1 MMGNAVEAPV
11 NVIVV
16 CSGKGGVGKT
26 NCSINLSIALDQ
38 LGKQVLLMDADLGL
52 ANVDILLGLKPEK
65 SLHHVMQGECS
76 IDETIIEGPFGIGVI
91 PASSGVQQ
99 MTDLSELEHAALI
112 HAFSD
117 IKRPVDTLIIDS
129 AAGIHKSMMAFAKA
143 AQQVLVVLC
152 DEPSSLADAYAL
164 IKVMHTQYQV
174 ERFSVVAN
182 MVHNQT
188 HGQQLFNKL
197 QQVTEKFFPIQL
209 QYIGAIPEDEML
221 KKAVKQS
228 QAVTVSFPTSKSSK
242 AYKQLATTV
251 AKLPIH
257 QEDAA
262 HIQFFLERLLAS
274 NTGQESVA

>member
-1 MMGNAVEAPV
+1 MDNAEKSPV

-26 NCSINLSIALDQ
+26 NCSINLSIALAQ
-38 LGKQVLLMDADLGL
+38 IGKKVLLMDADLGL
-52 ANVDILLGLKPEK
+52 ANVDVLLGLKPEK
-65 SLHHVMQGECS
+65 TLHHVMQGECS
-76 IDETIIEGPFGIGVI
+76 IDDTIIDGPFGIGVI

-99 MTDLSELEHAALI
+99 MADLSEPEHAALI
-112 HAFSD
+112 HAFSE

-143 AQQVLVVLC
+143 AQQVLVLLC

-164 IKVMHTQYQV
+164 IKVMYTQYQI

-182 MVHNQT
+182 MVHNQA

-197 QQVTEKFFPIQL
+197 QHVTEKFFPIQL
-209 QYIGAIPEDEML
+209 QYLGPIPEDEML
-221 KKAVKQS
+221 KKAVRQS

-242 AYKQLATTV
+242 AYHQLAKAV

-257 QEDAA
+257 PEDSA
-262 HIQFFLERLLAS
+262 HIQFFLERLLAM
-274 NTGQESVA
+274 NTGQESLA